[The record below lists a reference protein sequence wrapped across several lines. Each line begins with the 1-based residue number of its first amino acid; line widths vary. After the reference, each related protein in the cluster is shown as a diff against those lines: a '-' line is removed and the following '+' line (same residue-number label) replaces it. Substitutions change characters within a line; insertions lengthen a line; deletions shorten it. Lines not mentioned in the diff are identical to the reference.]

1 MKHFEVKANLRTDL
15 GKKATK
21 AIRKAGDIPCVI
33 YGKNDVMH
41 FYTSKSEVRKLIYT
55 PTVMFTDIN
64 IDGKI
69 KSSIVKDIQFH
80 PVSDEILHIDFY
92 EVDDKS
98 PIKIQIPIHVEGNS
112 PGIKAGGKLKLNNRK
127 ITVRGMMEDIPDNF
141 TVDISKLN
149 IGDAVRVKELK
160 SDKLEFIDPKT
171 NVVVMV
177 ASARSETAEEEA
189 EDAAEAEKEA
199 EKEAGEEGTDKKAD
213 ETSE

>member
-177 ASARSETAEEEA
+177 ASARSATAEEEA
-189 EDAAEAEKEA
+189 EDAAEA